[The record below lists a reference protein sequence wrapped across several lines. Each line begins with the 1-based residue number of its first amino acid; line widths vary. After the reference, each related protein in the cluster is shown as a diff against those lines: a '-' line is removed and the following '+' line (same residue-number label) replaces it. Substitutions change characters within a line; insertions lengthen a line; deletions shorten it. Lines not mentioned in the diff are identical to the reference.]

1 MGVGKGRRKKRRRDG
16 KQEEG
21 RQERRKNKKGGKI
34 RETEEIM
41 LMYGRSQHN
50 IVKKLSFN

>member
-1 MGVGKGRRKKRRRDG
+1 MGSRRKG
-16 KQEEG
+16 G
-21 RQERRKNKKGGKI
+21 KKGGKI

-50 IVKKLSFN
+50 IVKKLLFN